1 MLTINFRF
9 MPTDMEG
16 VCLDK
21 PIKNTA
27 GKKRPLLQPA
37 TGENVKGFK
46 CWIDFLKIRPKV
58 HFK

>member
-1 MLTINFRF
+1 

-21 PIKNTA
+21 PIKNRT

-46 CWIDFLKIRPKV
+46 CWIDFLEIRHKV